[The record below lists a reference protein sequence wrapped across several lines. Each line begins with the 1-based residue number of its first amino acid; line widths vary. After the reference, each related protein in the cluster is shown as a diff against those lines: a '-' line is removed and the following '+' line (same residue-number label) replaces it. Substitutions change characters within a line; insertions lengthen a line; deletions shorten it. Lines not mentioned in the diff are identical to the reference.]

1 MELILRVNA
10 ERGTTVIRLFKD
22 RSSPTS
28 YKEFACT
35 VLFQDREYRA
45 DIPAAELQDLL
56 EAVRSARISPLG
68 DCGLG
73 LDGVSY
79 ELTFEEGMAHATYR
93 WWMTPGEGWSPLA
106 NIAERLLGLGFQ
118 VSGQYLP

>member
-1 MELILRVNA
+1 MELTLRVNA

-22 RSSPTS
+22 RASPAS
-28 YKEFACT
+28 HKEFACT

-56 EAVRSARISPLG
+56 GAVRSARVSPVG
-68 DCGLG
+68 DCGFG

-79 ELTFEEGMAHATYR
+79 ELTIEEGMAHATYR

-106 NIAERLLGLGFQ
+106 DIADRILQLGFR
-118 VSGQYLP
+118 VS